1 MKGKFLL
8 ALKSIMYL
16 EKNANSSYEYLEALF
31 KFIEYANNTNNSIP
45 EDFLKLAKDHVN
57 FEDGEKILE
66 EIKIR
71 ILSNEKNP
79 VRRALIKLQINK
91 LNNKISNY
99 DAIILELFQSSKL
112 VLRGISQAVR
122 DNFKK

>member
-1 MKGKFLL
+1 
-8 ALKSIMYL
+8 MYL